1 MSILF
6 LTITALSLES
16 LHCLLVQI
24 EDKMMKK
31 QSKKSSPVGRSI
43 GSLLKARRL
52 ELKLTLQ
59 ETADRA
65 ELSAAFL
72 SQAERGKAT
81 PSIVSL
87 INIAKALET
96 DIHYFITPP
105 APTSMVRRADKPEYI
120 EIDSPVIY
128 RRLDAEIRN
137 QQMNALLMEIPP
149 ATALPVVHRE
159 QGEDFF
165 YVLEGEV
172 EQSIGGKVFT
182 LRQGDSAHHNTQVDH
197 AVVNES
203 NSVAK
208 LLWVGTPVLF
218 PPSRN
223 SDKQD

>member
-1 MSILF
+1 
-6 LTITALSLES
+6 
-16 LHCLLVQI
+16 
-24 EDKMMKK
+24 MKANAK
-31 QSKKSSPVGRSI
+31 PTNPVKRSM

-52 ELKLTLQ
+52 AQELTLQ
-59 ETADRA
+59 ELADRS

-105 APTSMVRRADKPEYI
+105 APTSLVRRADNPQYI
-120 EIDSPVIY
+120 DIDSPVVY
-128 RRLDAEIRN
+128 KRLDAEIRN
-137 QQMNALLMEIPP
+137 QRMNALIMEIPP
-149 ATALPVVHRE
+149 GTALPVVHRE
-159 QGEDFF
+159 EGEDFF

-172 EQSIGGKVFT
+172 EQSIGDKVFT

-197 AVVNES
+197 DVVNKS
-203 NSVAK
+203 KRIAK

-218 PPSRN
+218 PSGLD
-223 SDKQD
+223 SAQQD

>member
-1 MSILF
+1 
-6 LTITALSLES
+6 
-16 LHCLLVQI
+16 
-24 EDKMMKK
+24 MKTNAK
-31 QSKKSSPVGRSI
+31 PTNPVKRSM

-52 ELKLTLQ
+52 AQELTLQ
-59 ETADRA
+59 ELADRS

-105 APTSMVRRADKPEYI
+105 APTSLVRRADNPQYI
-120 EIDSPVIY
+120 DIDSPVVY
-128 RRLDAEIRN
+128 KRLDAEIRN
-137 QQMNALLMEIPP
+137 QQMNALIMEIPP
-149 ATALPVVHRE
+149 GTALPVVHRE
-159 QGEDFF
+159 EGEDFF

-172 EQSIGGKVFT
+172 EQSIGDKVFT

-197 AVVNES
+197 DVVNKS
-203 NSVAK
+203 KRIAK

-218 PPSRN
+218 PSGLD
-223 SDKQD
+223 SDQQD

>member
-1 MSILF
+1 MTTQAKASN
-6 LTITALSLES
+6 
-16 LHCLLVQI
+16 
-24 EDKMMKK
+24 
-31 QSKKSSPVGRSI
+31 PVKRSI

-52 ELKLTLQ
+52 ALGMTLQ
-59 ETADRA
+59 ELADQA

-105 APTSMVRRADKPEYI
+105 APTSLVRRAGNPEYI
-120 EIDSPVIY
+120 EIDSPVVY
-128 RRLDAEIRN
+128 KRLDAEIRN
-137 QQMNALLMEIPP
+137 QRMNALIMEIPP
-149 ATALPVVHRE
+149 GTALPVVHRE
-159 QGEDFF
+159 EGEDFF

-197 AVVNES
+197 DVVNKS
-203 NSVAK
+203 DRVAK
-208 LLWVGTPVLF
+208 LIWVGTPVLF
-218 PPSRN
+218 PPSLDNN
-223 SDKQD
+223 SKS